1 MDEEESCLE
10 HLRLC
15 LIVILTNFNDDT
27 DSHAWQ
33 QDQLFRQSI
42 DHLSSSDQAH
52 RLQINI
58 NIINRQT
65 FYF

>member
-1 MDEEESCLE
+1 MDEEESCVE

-15 LIVILTNFNDDT
+15 LIAILTNLNDDT

-33 QDQLFRQSI
+33 QAQLFRQSI

-52 RLQINI
+52 RLQINVT
-58 NIINRQT
+58 IIDQQS
-65 FYF
+65 FYV